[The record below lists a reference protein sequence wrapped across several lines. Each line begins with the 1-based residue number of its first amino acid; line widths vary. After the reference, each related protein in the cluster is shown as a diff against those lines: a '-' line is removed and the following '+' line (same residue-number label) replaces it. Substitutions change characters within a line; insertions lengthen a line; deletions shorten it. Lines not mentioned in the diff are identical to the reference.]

1 LFTLNNQTRIE
12 SIHMVTRQSE
22 LIRVLGNLAAD
33 LPNPL
38 WVALV
43 DNDGLVVA
51 SVPPDPPAEPEAF
64 SAMTAASVMM
74 GERVLNEIAGGNLRY
89 TSVAGSD
96 RQLLT
101 VALSRER
108 LLSIGLGPEV
118 PPHDTFGP
126 LSRRVPELLKALKR
140 RFGSEE

>member
-1 LFTLNNQTRIE
+1 
-12 SIHMVTRQSE
+12 MVTRQEE
-22 LIRVLGNLAAD
+22 LLRILGQLATE

-43 DNDGLVVA
+43 DHDGLVVA
-51 SVPPDPPAEPEAF
+51 CVPNEPPVAPESF
-64 SAMTAASVMM
+64 SAMTAASVML
-74 GERVLNEIAGGNLRY
+74 GERVLNEIAGGDLRY
-89 TSVAGSD
+89 TSAAGSK

-101 VALSRER
+101 VMLSKER

-126 LSRRVPELLKALKR
+126 LSRRVPELLQALQR
-140 RFGSEE
+140 RFTPE

>member
-1 LFTLNNQTRIE
+1 
-12 SIHMVTRQSE
+12 MVTRQDE
-22 LIRVLGNLAAD
+22 LLRVLDKLAEE

-43 DNDGLVVA
+43 DHDGLVVA
-51 SVPPDPPAEPEAF
+51 CVPHQPPADPESF

-74 GERVLNEIAGGNLRY
+74 GERVLNEIAGGDMRY
-89 TSVAGSD
+89 TSVAGSK

-101 VALSRER
+101 VMLSKER

-126 LSRRVPELLKALKR
+126 LSRSVPELLRALQM
-140 RFGSEE
+140 RFTSD